1 MEVDVHRRC
10 AVVQFSAL
18 DALHAHENTAEACV
32 DVELMDREPDPVG
45 CNRMGRGW
53 RSLISRE
60 IVVTIVSGSRDDQPE
75 SAADLNRR
83 LGLSFSNLAL
93 LTRALTHRSYVNE
106 NPDSLEDNE
115 RLEFLGD
122 AVLDFVVG
130 AWVYNRFPEMREGE
144 LTKIRSA
151 IVRNDQL
158 ANFARQLNLGAALRL
173 GRGESSSGG
182 RERDG
187 LLGSLFEALIGAL
200 YLDGGLKAVEAFVH
214 PLLESSQDF
223 ILDQIHDPKSRL
235 QEWAQAEKMG
245 TPQYV
250 TVSSSGPDHAKVF
263 EVEVRIQGITYG
275 RGHGSSKQIAA
286 RIAAQTALEALGFS
300 YK

>member
-1 MEVDVHRRC
+1 M
-10 AVVQFSAL
+10 
-18 DALHAHENTAEACV
+18 
-32 DVELMDREPDPVG
+32 
-45 CNRMGRGW
+45 
-53 RSLISRE
+53 
-60 IVVTIVSGSRDDQPE
+60 TILSESRDFE
-75 SAADLNRR
+75 SAFDLSRR
-83 LGLSFSNLAL
+83 LGLPFTNLAL

-122 AVLDFVVG
+122 AVLDFIVG
-130 AWVYNRFPEMREGE
+130 AWVYNRFPEMQEGE

-158 ANFARQLNLGAALRL
+158 AIFARRLNLGSAFRL
-173 GRGESSSGG
+173 GRGEFASGG
-182 RERDG
+182 RQRDG

-200 YLDGGLKAVEAFVH
+200 YLDAGLGAVEAFVH
-214 PLLESSQDF
+214 PLLDESQEF
-223 ILDQIHDPKSRL
+223 IIDEIHDPKSRL

-250 TVSSSGPDHAKVF
+250 TVGSTGPDHAKVF
-263 EVEVRIQGITYG
+263 EVEVRIQGLAYG
-275 RGHGSSKQIAA
+275 RGHGSSKQVAA
-286 RIAAQTALEALGFS
+286 RIAAQTALESLGIS